1 MGTAIDFVQKVSK
14 DVTGR
19 ASELAGEAGEFVRK
33 HPVSTALT
41 VGGGVL
47 AATQVIRIVK
57 KRKKTKAATK
67 KKAAKKKT
75 SKRTTR
81 KKYQGHTKRGWK
93 LDRAKR
99 SQEKHELAY
108 QRRKKAGVKSK
119 SKKKVGK
126 IYYTK
131 KGQPYK
137 ILANGRAR
145 FIKGGRRKR

>member
-1 MGTAIDFVQKVSK
+1 MGTATDLIQKVSK
-14 DVTGR
+14 SALGS

-33 HPVSTALT
+33 HPVSSAVTL
-41 VGGGVL
+41 GGGVL

-57 KRKKTKAATK
+57 KRKAAKKKTTK
-67 KKAAKKKT
+67 KKAKKKT

-108 QRRKKAGVKSK
+108 QRRKKSK
-119 SKKKVGK
+119 SKRTTKKRVGVT
-126 IYYTK
+126 YYTK
-131 KGQPYK
+131 NGQPYK

-145 FIKGGRRKR
+145 FIKGKRRKK

>member
-14 DVTGR
+14 DVAGR

-33 HPVSTALT
+33 HPVTSAVTI
-41 VGGGVL
+41 GGGVL
-47 AATQVIRIVK
+47 AATQIVRVVK
-57 KRKKTKAATK
+57 KRKKTKAAKKTKAK
-67 KKAAKKKT
+67 KKAAVRK
-75 SKRTTR
+75 TTR
-81 KKYQGHTKRGWK
+81 KKYAGHTKRGWK

-99 SQEKHELAY
+99 SKEKHELAY
-108 QRRKKAGVKSK
+108 QRRKKALKSK
-119 SKKKVGK
+119 SKKRVGK

-145 FIKGGRRKR
+145 FIKGKRRKR